1 MVTVNDILR
10 LRLSEDDIRF
20 VLNKTLDGLDIA
32 ARDNLRRRTPAVQL
46 DCLFRGYLGEYCIR
60 RFFWR
65 YGVHVPN
72 NELNQLD
79 DDNIDIDLCYQAVNG
94 ELVDFEVKTSCI
106 PPVYGNIEATLRGAD
121 IKIIKRTPTVE
132 NLKGAIHIQIYYDFI
147 RNERDTFLDQIALQ
161 YDNPESIIRDL
172 RLFDYCDRIW
182 LVAWVDKPTLVKY
195 INDLQPNQRTWS
207 WRGCLRDFWRCP
219 LNGIARTP
227 RELKS
232 FLYDIG
238 SQIRKIVNVVP
249 YLDAIKAYDTIVE
262 PMTESF
268 DYLELRN
275 KGIVSIIKFS
285 PYIGM
290 ITKERLAERSNEVF
304 FVSLDNGSTELWCW
318 NDVLANKKAIKQSIV
333 ETIFKGSVS
342 ERIKQSI
349 RDTFYE

>member
-32 ARDNLRRRTPAVQL
+32 ARDNLRHRTPAVQL

-79 DDNIDIDLCYQAVNG
+79 DDNIDIDLCYQSING
-94 ELVDFEVKTSCI
+94 EYVDFEVKTSCI
-106 PPVYGNIEATLRGAD
+106 PPVYGNIETTLRNAD
-121 IKIIKRTPTVE
+121 IKIIRRTPTIEQV
-132 NLKGAIHIQIYYDFI
+132 KGGIHIQIYYDII
-147 RNERDTFLDQIALQ
+147 RNERDAFLDPIHPN
-161 YDNPESIIRDL
+161 YEDPDSIINDL
-172 RLFDYCDRIW
+172 HLFDYCDRIW
-182 LVAWVDKPTLVKY
+182 LVAWIDKDPTLVNY
-195 INDLQPNQRTWS
+195 INQLPETERTWHFGF
-207 WRGCLRDFWRCP
+207 RYFWHCP

-227 RELKS
+227 RELKD
-232 FLYDIG
+232 FLYNIG
-238 SQIRKIVNVVP
+238 SQLRKIVNVTP
-249 YLDAIKAYDTIVE
+249 YLDALKEYDTFVQ
-262 PMTESF
+262 PSTETF
-268 DYLELRN
+268 DYIELRN
-275 KGIVSIIKFS
+275 KGKVSIIKFS

-290 ITKERLAERSNEVF
+290 VKMTRINERAKELF
-304 FVSLDNGSTELWCW
+304 FVTLDNGNTELWCW
-318 NDVLANKKAIKQSIV
+318 NDVLANKKAITQSNI
-333 ETIFKGSVS
+333 ETIFKGSIS